1 MRTEPKFTGLKL
13 LDGLVSEGRTQF
25 TSADAA
31 VRLERSAAAAGNLLT
46 RLVRDGLIDRVRRGH
61 YAIRQLGTLGTTA
74 AAESV
79 LLSVAAGFGDV
90 RHRVAYRTAL
100 DQLDLLVHPSRSIQI
115 ALAKPTRSETLSG
128 RRLTVVQEPEAAL
141 DVGAMKRDGVFISD
155 LERSL
160 LDAAAR
166 PELVGGIAV
175 LAEALAAAAS
185 KGVNAEK
192 LMDYARALSWG
203 PALRR
208 IGSLAD
214 TLHLAGLA
222 GHLEPLSKPTSDI
235 DLEPGHEASSHR
247 DSKWWVRW
255 DHSPSDLQ
263 NVVHQ

>member
-1 MRTEPKFTGLKL
+1 MRSTGQSAGLKL
-13 LDGLVSEGRTQF
+13 LDEFVSDGLTQF

-31 VRLERSAAAAGNLLT
+31 AHLGRSAAATGNLLA
-46 RLVRDGLIDRVRRGH
+46 RLVRDGLLDRVRRGH

-74 AAESV
+74 AAENV

-90 RHRVAYRTAL
+90 RHRVGYRTAL
-100 DQLDLLVHPSRSIQI
+100 DQLDLLAHPSRSIQI
-115 ALAKPTRSETLSG
+115 ALAKPTRTETLSG
-128 RRLTVVQEPEAAL
+128 RRLTIVQEPETAL
-141 DVGAMKRDGVFISD
+141 EVGAKKQDGVFISD

-175 LAEALAAAAS
+175 LAEALGAASS
-185 KGVNAEK
+185 KGVDADK
-192 LMDYARALSWG
+192 LTKYARALSWG
-203 PALRR
+203 PAFRR

-214 TLHLAGLA
+214 TLHIAGLA
-222 GHLEPLSKPTSDI
+222 GHLEPLTKPSSDI

-247 DSKWWVRW
+247 DAKWWVRW
-255 DHSPSDLQ
+255 DHSPSELQ

>member
-1 MRTEPKFTGLKL
+1 MATREQSTGLNL
-13 LDGLVSEGRTQF
+13 LDELVSEGLTQF
-25 TSADAA
+25 TSAQAA
-31 VRLERSAAAAGNLLT
+31 VRLGRSAAATGNLLG
-46 RLVRDGLIDRVRRGH
+46 RLMRNGLLDRVRHGH

-79 LLSVAAGFGDV
+79 LLSVAAGFHDV

-100 DQLDLLVHPSRSIQI
+100 DQLDLLAHPSRSIQV

-141 DVGAMKRDGVFISD
+141 DVGAKKQDGVFISD

-175 LAEALAAAAS
+175 LAEALRAASS
-185 KGVNAEK
+185 KGVDADRLTN
-192 LMDYARALSWG
+192 YARVLSWG

-208 IGSLAD
+208 IGSIAD
-214 TLHLAGLA
+214 TLHIAGLA
-222 GHLEPLSKPTSDI
+222 GKLNPLVKPTSDI
-235 DLEPGHEASSHR
+235 DLEPGHEASSYR
-247 DSKWWVRW
+247 DAKWWVRW
-255 DHSPSDLQ
+255 DQSPSELQ
-263 NVVHQ
+263 NVVQQ

>member
-1 MRTEPKFTGLKL
+1 MRSTGQLNGLKL
-13 LDGLVSEGRTQF
+13 LDEFLSDGVTQF
-25 TSADAA
+25 TAAEAA
-31 VRLERSAAAAGNLLT
+31 VRLDRSAAATGNLLG
-46 RLVRDGLIDRVRRGH
+46 RLVRDGLLDRVRRGH

-79 LLSVAAGFGDV
+79 LLSVAAGFSDV

-100 DQLDLLVHPSRSIQI
+100 DQLDLLAHPSRSIQL

-128 RRLTVVQEPEAAL
+128 RRLTVVQEPATAL
-141 DVGAMKRDGVFISD
+141 EVGAVKQDGVFMSD

-175 LAEALAAAAS
+175 LAEALGAASS
-185 KGVNAEK
+185 KGVDAEK
-192 LMDYARALSWG
+192 LTNYARVLSWG

-208 IGSLAD
+208 IGSLVD
-214 TLHLAGLA
+214 TLRIAGLA
-222 GHLEPLSKPTSDI
+222 GRLAPLTKPSSDI
-235 DLEPGHEASSHR
+235 DLEPGHEESTYR
-247 DSKWWVRW
+247 DAKWWVRW
-255 DHSPSDLQ
+255 DHSPSELE

>member
-1 MRTEPKFTGLKL
+1 MRAMGQSAGLRL
-13 LDGLVSEGRTQF
+13 LDEFVSEGLAQF
-25 TSADAA
+25 TSAEAA
-31 VRLERSAAAAGNLLT
+31 VRLGRSAAATGNLLA
-46 RLVRDGLIDRVRRGH
+46 RLVRDGLLDRVRRGH

-74 AAESV
+74 AAENV
-79 LLSVAAGFGDV
+79 LVSVAAGFHDV

-100 DQLDLLVHPSRSIQI
+100 DQLDLLAHPSRSIQV

-128 RRLTVVQEPEAAL
+128 RRLTVVQEPETAL
-141 DVGAMKRDGVFISD
+141 EVGARKQDGVFISD

-175 LAEALAAAAS
+175 LAEALGAS
-185 KGVNAEK
+185 SKDVDADR
-192 LMDYARALSWG
+192 LTSYARALSWG

-214 TLHLAGLA
+214 TLHIAGLA
-222 GHLEPLSKPTSDI
+222 GRLEPLTKPSSDI
-235 DLEPGHEASSHR
+235 DLEPGHEASSYR
-247 DSKWWVRW
+247 DAKWWVRW
-255 DHSPSDLQ
+255 DHSPSELQ

>member
-1 MRTEPKFTGLKL
+1 MRSTGQSAGLKL
-13 LDGLVSEGRTQF
+13 LDEFVSDGLTQF

-31 VRLERSAAAAGNLLT
+31 VRLGRSAAATGNLLA
-46 RLVRDGLIDRVRRGH
+46 RLVRDGLLDRVRRGH

-74 AAESV
+74 AAENV

-90 RHRVAYRTAL
+90 RHRVGYRTAL
-100 DQLDLLVHPSRSIQI
+100 DQLDLLAHPSRSIQV

-128 RRLTVVQEPEAAL
+128 RRLTIVQEPEAAIE
-141 DVGAMKRDGVFISD
+141 VGAKKQDGVFISD

-175 LAEALAAAAS
+175 LAEALGAAS
-185 KGVNAEK
+185 SRGVDADRLTN
-192 LMDYARALSWG
+192 YARALSWG

-214 TLHLAGLA
+214 TLHIAGLA
-222 GHLEPLSKPTSDI
+222 GRLEPLTKPSSDI
-235 DLEPGHEASSHR
+235 DLEPGHEASSYR
-247 DSKWWVRW
+247 DAKWWVRW
-255 DHSPSDLQ
+255 DHSPSELQ
-263 NVVHQ
+263 NVLHQ